1 MKETVKELFK
11 SIVISI
17 GMALAIFCIVGIFF
31 DVSSGG
37 KFSLENYSFTKMV
50 LGSMIVGLGF
60 GVPTVVYNKDSL
72 PMPIRVIIHMG
83 TGCVIYTVVAY
94 SVGWIGGSATVLQ
107 GILIAAVQLVVAF
120 IIWFC
125 FMCFYR
131 KEAKKMNEK
140 LQAMKH

>member
-60 GVPTVVYNKDSL
+60 GVPTIVYNKDSL

-107 GILIAAVQLVVAF
+107 GILIALVQLAVAF

-140 LQAMKH
+140 LQAMKR

>member
-107 GILIAAVQLVVAF
+107 GILIALVQLAVAF

-131 KEAKKMNEK
+131 KEAKKMNVK
-140 LQAMKH
+140 LQAMKR

>member
-1 MKETVKELFK
+1 MKETVKELFR

-17 GMALAIFCIVGIFF
+17 GMALAIFCIIGIGF
-31 DVSSGG
+31 DVGNGG

-60 GVPTVVYNKDSL
+60 GVPTVVYNKDSI
-72 PMPIRVIIHMG
+72 PMPIRVVIHMG

-94 SVGWIGGSATVLQ
+94 YVGWIGGSQTLLQ
-107 GILIAAVQLVVAF
+107 GILIAAIQLLVAF

-125 FMCFYR
+125 FMVFYR

-140 LQAMKH
+140 LQAMKR